1 VTLED
6 RVIPPGPVLTGMPW
20 DDVDLVNPVDPA
32 ILAKVREAK
41 AKVAAEGLTGRRDE
55 NGRSVQVYS
64 EDIIA
69 AVEIEWRAGLRSIS
83 RMGRDFELNPET
95 IRQWARARKWP
106 PRAETARET
115 RRAVNEAVIDRA
127 LHSLRLDA
135 ASKRLQSAANGTGD
149 PLDAAGVVDSEQRA
163 DVLMQEYAITVAT
176 VIEGMRGTATK
187 ALEVGKTLLE
197 EYQDSLAKVMK
208 RTKTTLGAKDE
219 PDDAVLALIAKQ
231 MPTYKAL
238 ISALQAAYALQR
250 QAYGIGEGAGTDPGE
265 KMPAANEAFPGSYE
279 DAVRA
284 AEARGERLV

>member
-1 VTLED
+1 MTNGTREDASPDNGLDATQQAQGLPRLQDMPELEPRVRGGRSGRPSLHALDTVTLED

-127 LHSLRLDA
+127 LHNLRLDA

-149 PLDAAGVVDSEQRA
+149 PLDAAGIVDSEQRA

-187 ALEVGKTLLE
+187 ALEVG
-197 EYQDSLAKVMK
+197 
-208 RTKTTLGAKDE
+208 RTF
-219 PDDAVLALIAKQ
+219 
-231 MPTYKAL
+231 M
-238 ISALQAAYALQR
+238 
-250 QAYGIGEGAGTDPGE
+250 
-265 KMPAANEAFPGSYE
+265 
-279 DAVRA
+279 
-284 AEARGERLV
+284 